1 MQLRC
6 ELSKFQRT
14 TCDPQVANAG
24 KRGNDKSV
32 SLAHIVN
39 PFNLEEKH
47 SYNPNLTPLLQLNN
61 EKHTIFFYCK
71 HHTNHI
77 IKLKLSNLRISN

>member
-1 MQLRC
+1 MLLRC

-47 SYNPNLTPLLQLNN
+47 SYNPNLTPLQQLDN
-61 EKHTIFFYCK
+61 EKHTIFFF
-71 HHTNHI
+71 T
-77 IKLKLSNLRISN
+77 